1 MDSSTNLKNSIDGKP
16 REIAKYD
23 ILLGDLAWDY
33 SVADASRVGKRS
45 AVMPGSLEKS
55 IGTAGNQHSPHSPC
69 ASGSGVSQKPIPFA
83 VQYRTNEPDAV
94 KTESP
99 KPLIYPKF
107 ALQYDD
113 VSIRMS
119 PETQLRHSQ
128 AAADMF
134 RHYSMRQL
142 QQSVLGG
149 AVGVLVKCAECC
161 LRESNSTR
169 CAADITA
176 MKPGDSVVL
185 TR

>member
-1 MDSSTNLKNSIDGKP
+1 MDGKP

-23 ILLGDLAWDY
+23 ILLEVLAWDY
-33 SVADASRVGKRS
+33 SVADASKVNKRS
-45 AVMPGSLEKS
+45 AVMPGSLEKR
-55 IGTAGNQHSPHSPC
+55 IGKAGNQRSPHSPN
-69 ASGSGVSQKPIPFA
+69 ASGSAVCQKTIPFA
-83 VQYRTNEPDAV
+83 VKYKTNEPDAV
-94 KTESP
+94 MTELS

-107 ALQYDD
+107 ELQYDD

-119 PETQLRHSQ
+119 PETHLRHSQ
-128 AAADMF
+128 VAADMF

-142 QQSVLGG
+142 QQSALEG